1 MRTLNEDINGLWAST
16 MDSVKQVL
24 HIPHDIDEPHLW
36 NETALQ
42 TEMCVMVG
50 FTGEYKGRLLI
61 DGHIETF
68 GKLGENMF
76 GMAMEGDMLH
86 SFVGE
91 LANMVAGNM
100 CTSSSLKGR
109 SMDITPPT
117 IIMGEMKLYGFENAL
132 SMPIIIQNVGE
143 MNIILLLQKE
153 KVA

>member
-1 MRTLNEDINGLWAST
+1 LLTLNEDINGLLEST
-16 MDSVKQVL
+16 VDSFKQVL
-24 HIPHDIDEPHLW
+24 HIPYDMAVPLLW
-36 NETALQ
+36 NETTLK

-50 FTGEYKGRLLI
+50 FTGMIKGRLLF
-61 DGHIETF
+61 DGYLDTF
-68 GKLGENMF
+68 SKLGESMF
-76 GMAMEGDMLH
+76 GMTLEGDMLH

-91 LANMVAGNM
+91 FANMVAGNM

-117 IIMGEMKLYGFENAL
+117 IVMGEMKLYGFEKAL

-143 MNIILLLQKE
+143 MNIILLLQEE